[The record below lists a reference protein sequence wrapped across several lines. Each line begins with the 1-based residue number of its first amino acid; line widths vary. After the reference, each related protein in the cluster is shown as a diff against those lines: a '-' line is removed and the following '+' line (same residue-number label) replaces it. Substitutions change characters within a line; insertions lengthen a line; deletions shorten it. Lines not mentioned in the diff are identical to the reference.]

1 MMCGRKKG
9 FTLIELLAVIIIIG
23 VIALIV
29 TPIVIDVIK
38 KQEKKTF
45 EESVHGIM
53 ESIRIDT
60 ADDNFTIPR
69 EYLYKDGTL
78 TLLTAG
84 GKERNDIVKVNGK
97 YDGVGVFIV
106 DGDGDIIVEKACG
119 PTYCV
124 NNSKDD
130 SDLVFKPSD
139 GNGNPIIDPL
149 DPVITLNGSKELL
162 VGLGSTFT
170 DPGVNS
176 KTESGDAIAYTTV
189 IKHGSEIVESID
201 TSAIGTYEITY
212 TNESNGKRASV
223 KRIVKVV
230 EMKPQITITKADSNY
245 VRSKTVVIKVTAVSP
260 NRITGFT
267 YQIEGENPVQVNG
280 TEKTITLNSTGI
292 VSIVVRAT
300 DDNGH
305 SDSIT
310 GGPYRIDATGPE
322 ITINPETVTLDSA
335 AAGNYNIFEG
345 VSVVD
350 NIDGTIDN
358 SKIITS
364 GDTLLSIPG
373 TYRVNYTVSDRLG
386 NTSTATRTFV
396 VSDSTKPQITIA
408 PEETTRFVKS
418 QNVKITATDNNR
430 VDSIT
435 YVIIKDGVRGASNP
449 INNGGSVTLNSTG
462 SYQIEVTATDD
473 SGNTEVKTSK
483 TYMIDT
489 TEPELVFENV
499 TLAVDEVAGFNLMT
513 GVTATDNSGLT
524 PTITYTGGLSA
535 TVGTQTITYKATDEA
550 GNVGTRTRTFTITA
564 ATAPIISFSPIQT
577 SGWVKSVNVTIS
589 ATVKVGENLSAFT
602 YSINNGTTQNGT
614 RDGYQ
619 GTASV
624 TLNTTGTYTISAS
637 ATGGYG
643 NSKTEGS
650 GTYYIDATVPTVG
663 DIAGNP
669 TGWVKNATLTAT
681 LSDSHSGI
689 VAYAWTTSSATPTS
703 WTNVTNTANYS
714 FSQNVTANGT
724 YYLWAKDAAGN
735 ISASKSVTVS
745 KIDTTTPTLTVNNY
759 SGKVGDNVALSSKY
773 TATYGGMGGSTT
785 CKYNTTTITNVNY
798 FTSAGTY
805 TVKCTATGSN
815 GKTSGEK
822 SMTVTLTSPST
833 PPTDIVTP
841 GNAGSNGTVKTDT
854 SGNKRYAGTNP
865 NNYVCFGT
873 DATTCSGKQK
883 WRIIGVVNGN
893 LKLINT
899 EYYSTGIAWDTSGGT
914 YGSNNWARPADL
926 NTTLENS
933 VYNSTT
939 WINSSTQKA
948 WITNNRWKLGGIG
961 SNYTLSNFET
971 AEKNSSFTTSKHIGL
986 MTITDY
992 AYASN
997 DSSCTTSTTLTSSNI
1012 ACMNSNWL
1020 KPTINYE
1027 WTLTPYSG
1035 YSYYVWCVNVPYG
1048 WLTNYNAHTTNPGVR
1063 PVVILDSSVKIKS
1076 GTGTSSD
1083 PYILTK

>member
-29 TPIVIDVIK
+29 TPIVIDVIR

-69 EYLYKDGTL
+69 EYLYDHGTL

-97 YDGVGVFIV
+97 YDGVGVFVV

-130 SDLVFKPSD
+130 SELVFKPSD
-139 GNGNPIIDPL
+139 GNGNPVIDPM
-149 DPVITLNGSKELL
+149 DPVITLNGGKELL

-176 KTESGDAIAYTTV
+176 KTESGDALAYTTV
-189 IKHGSEIVESID
+189 IKHGSEVVESID
-201 TSAIGTYEITY
+201 TSVIGTYEITY

-245 VRSKTVVIKVTAVSP
+245 VRSKTVVMKVTAVSP
-260 NRITGFT
+260 NRVTGFT
-267 YQIEGENPVQVNG
+267 YQIEGENPVQVSG
-280 TEKTITLNSTGI
+280 TEKTITLNTTGI
-292 VSIVVRAT
+292 VSIIVRAT

-305 SDSIT
+305 SDSVT

-322 ITINPETVTLDSA
+322 ITIDPETVSLDSSA
-335 AAGNYNIFEG
+335 AATYNIFDG
-345 VSVVD
+345 VSVID
-350 NIDGTIDN
+350 NIDGVIDN
-358 SKIITS
+358 SKITTS

-408 PEETTRFVKS
+408 PEETTRFVQS
-418 QNVKITATDNNR
+418 QSVKITATDNNR

-435 YVIIKDGVRGASNP
+435 YVIIKDGVRGTSNP

-462 SYQIEVTATDD
+462 NYQIEVTATDD
-473 SGNTEVKTSK
+473 SGNVEVKTSK

-489 TEPELVFENV
+489 TKPELVFNNE
-499 TLAVDEVAGFNLMT
+499 TLSVDGVAGYNLMT
-513 GVTATDNSGLT
+513 GVTATDNSGVT

-550 GNVGTRTRTFTITA
+550 GNVATRTRTFTITA
-564 ATAPIISFSPIQT
+564 ATAPIISYSPIQT
-577 SGWVKSVNVTIS
+577 NGWVKSVNITIS

-602 YSINNGTTQNGT
+602 YSINNGAAQNGNRNGNT
-614 RDGYQ
+614 

-624 TLNTTGTYTISAS
+624 TLNSTGTYTISAT

-663 DIAGNP
+663 AIGGN
-669 TGWVKNATLTAT
+669 TDSWTTSKTLTAT

-689 VAYAWTTSSATPTS
+689 SAYAWTTSSATPTS
-703 WTNVTNTANYS
+703 WTSVTNTSSYA
-714 FSQNVTANGT
+714 FSKNVTANGT

-735 ISASKSVTVS
+735 ISAAKSVTVS
-745 KIDTTTPTLTVNNY
+745 KIDTTTPSITSSYTSTAYSVNEKTSVAVSTLY
-759 SGKVGDNVALSSKY
+759 K
-773 TATYGGMGGSTT
+773 ATFGGMGGSVT
-785 CKYNTTTITNVNY
+785 CKNGTTTVTNLNSLAV
-798 FTSAGTY
+798 GTY
-805 TVKCTATGSN
+805 TLTCTATGGN
-815 GKTSGEK
+815 GKTASVKPKVTIK
-822 SMTVTLTSPST
+822 S
-833 PPTDIVTP
+833 
-841 GNAGSNGTVKTDT
+841 AGT
-854 SGNKRYAGTNP
+854 SGSDLVNKDNLPDLANMKRYRGANP
-865 NNYVCFGT
+865 NNWVCFGSSSIT
-873 DATTCSGKQK
+873 SPGSCDANHK
-883 WRIIGVVNGN
+883 WRIIGIDGSGRMKIMTNY
-893 LKLINT
+893 
-899 EYYSTGIAWDTSGGT
+899 YYSTGKRWDTSGGT
-914 YGSNNWARPADL
+914 YGSNNWGRPADL
-926 NTTLENS
+926 KTELNGSSFYSNNTYIDATHRGYIINATWYTGANKTTTYNLQSFIDGERS
-933 VYNSTT
+933 NSTT
-939 WINSSTQKA
+939 
-948 WITNNRWKLGGIG
+948 G
-961 SNYTLSNFET
+961 YV
-971 AEKNSSFTTSKHIGL
+971 GL
-986 MTITDY
+986 MSMVDFGY
-992 AYASN
+992 AGSG
-997 DSSCTTSTTLTSSNI
+997 CTTSTVMTSTNN
-1012 ACMNSNWL
+1012 ACMSNNWIGYS
-1020 KPTINYE
+1020 KYQWSI
-1027 WTLTPYSG
+1027 TPQSG
-1035 YSYYVWCVNVPYG
+1035 YSDSVWYVNTGGYVNASSA
-1048 WLTNYNAHTTNPGVR
+1048 NYTSRGVR
-1063 PVVILDSSVKIKS
+1063 PVVYLDSSVKITG
-1076 GTGTSSD
+1076 GTGTESN
-1083 PYILTK
+1083 PYILSK